1 MLQNLQIKN
10 RIFSGRRGGRRGGG
24 GDQYNIGWK
33 TPMLNHPNEPPVT
46 LESTLTTRNALESTN
61 KKLHFF
67 ETRGGAGGKGW
78 TKTKIWWKTPMVNHP
93 NKPPVTLKSN
103 RTTINTLKLANTEDG
118 TGGTDRQTDIQKYFL
133 LLFWDCAWLIDIK
146 KKSLLDWRK

>member
-1 MLQNLQIKN
+1 
-10 RIFSGRRGGRRGGG
+10 
-24 GDQYNIGWK
+24 
-33 TPMLNHPNEPPVT
+33 
-46 LESTLTTRNALESTN
+46 
-61 KKLHFF
+61 
-67 ETRGGAGGKGW
+67 
-78 TKTKIWWKTPMVNHP
+78 MVNHP

-146 KKSLLDWRK
+146 KNLCQIGENKMENGTV